1 MENTAVVASVESA
14 LTEVLEREV
23 GGLTAD
29 VRLFED
35 LHLDSTSV
43 MEMLMALEDSMAIVI
58 DPETLDMDDFKT
70 VGTLTAYLLRVR
82 GESSGAGQIP
92 VAAGAGE

>member
-1 MENTAVVASVESA
+1 MENTAVVESVETA

-23 GGLTAD
+23 SGLTSD

-43 MEMLMALEDSMAIVI
+43 MEMLMSLEDSMNVAI
-58 DPETLDMDDFKT
+58 DPETLDMDDFMT
-70 VGTLTAYLLRVR
+70 VGTLTAYLQRLL
-82 GESSGAGQIP
+82 GEGK
-92 VAAGAGE
+92 

>member
-1 MENTAVVASVESA
+1 MENTAVVESVETA

-23 GGLTAD
+23 SGLTTD

-43 MEMLMALEDSMAIVI
+43 MEMLMSLEDSMNVAI
-58 DPETLDMDDFKT
+58 DPETLDMDDFMT
-70 VGTLTAYLLRVR
+70 VGTLTASLQRLL
-82 GESSGAGQIP
+82 GEGK
-92 VAAGAGE
+92 

>member
-1 MENTAVVASVESA
+1 MENTAVVESVESA

-23 GGLTAD
+23 SGLTAD

-43 MEMLMALEDSMAIVI
+43 MEMLMSLEDSMNIAV
-58 DPETLDMDDFKT
+58 DPETLDMDDFMT
-70 VGTLTAYLLRVR
+70 VGTLTAYLQRLL
-82 GESSGAGQIP
+82 GEGK
-92 VAAGAGE
+92 

>member
-1 MENTAVVASVESA
+1 MENTAVVESVETA

-23 GGLTAD
+23 SGLTAD

-43 MEMLMALEDSMAIVI
+43 MEMLMSLEDSMNVAI
-58 DPETLDMDDFKT
+58 DPETLDMDDFMT
-70 VGTLTAYLLRVR
+70 VGTLTAYLQRLL
-82 GESSGAGQIP
+82 GEGK
-92 VAAGAGE
+92 

>member
-1 MENTAVVASVESA
+1 MENTAVVESVETA

-23 GGLTAD
+23 SGLTAD

-43 MEMLMALEDSMAIVI
+43 MEMLMSLEDSMDVAI
-58 DPETLDMDDFKT
+58 DPETLDMDDFMT
-70 VGTLTAYLLRVR
+70 VGTLTAYLQRLL
-82 GESSGAGQIP
+82 GEGK
-92 VAAGAGE
+92 

>member
-1 MENTAVVASVESA
+1 MENTAVVESVESA

-23 GGLTAD
+23 SGLTPD

-43 MEMLMALEDSMAIVI
+43 MEMLMSLEDSMNVAV
-58 DPETLDMDDFKT
+58 DPETLDMDDFMT
-70 VGTLTAYLLRVR
+70 VGTLTAYLQRLL
-82 GESSGAGQIP
+82 GEGK
-92 VAAGAGE
+92 

>member
-1 MENTAVVASVESA
+1 MENTAVVESVETA

-23 GGLTAD
+23 SGLTPD

-43 MEMLMALEDSMAIVI
+43 MEMLMSLEDSMDVAI
-58 DPETLDMDDFKT
+58 DPETLDMDDFMT
-70 VGTLTAYLLRVR
+70 VGTLTAYLQRLL
-82 GESSGAGQIP
+82 GEGK
-92 VAAGAGE
+92 

>member
-1 MENTAVVASVESA
+1 MENTAVVESVETA

-23 GGLTAD
+23 SGLTPE

-43 MEMLMALEDSMAIVI
+43 MEMLMSLEDSMDVAV
-58 DPETLDMDDFKT
+58 DPETLDMDDFMT
-70 VGTLTAYLLRVR
+70 VGTLTAYLQRLL
-82 GESSGAGQIP
+82 GEGK
-92 VAAGAGE
+92 

>member
-1 MENTAVVASVESA
+1 MENTAVVESVETA

-23 GGLTAD
+23 SGLTTD

-43 MEMLMALEDSMAIVI
+43 MEMLMSLEDSMNVAI
-58 DPETLDMDDFKT
+58 DPETLDMDDFMT
-70 VGTLTAYLLRVR
+70 VGTLTAYLQRLL
-82 GESSGAGQIP
+82 GEGK
-92 VAAGAGE
+92 

>member
-1 MENTAVVASVESA
+1 MENTAVVESVETA

-23 GGLTAD
+23 SGLTAE

-43 MEMLMALEDSMAIVI
+43 MEMLMSLEDSMNVAI
-58 DPETLDMDDFKT
+58 DPETLDMDDFMT
-70 VGTLTAYLLRVR
+70 VGTLTAYLQRLLSE
-82 GESSGAGQIP
+82 GK
-92 VAAGAGE
+92 

>member
-1 MENTAVVASVESA
+1 MENTPVVESVETA

-23 GGLTAD
+23 SGLTAD

-43 MEMLMALEDSMAIVI
+43 MEMLMSLEDSMDVAI
-58 DPETLDMDDFKT
+58 DPETLDMDDFMT
-70 VGTLTAYLLRVR
+70 VGTLTAYLQRLL
-82 GESSGAGQIP
+82 GEGK
-92 VAAGAGE
+92 

>member
-1 MENTAVVASVESA
+1 MENTAVVESVESA

-43 MEMLMALEDSMAIVI
+43 MEMLMSLEDAMDIAI
-58 DPETLDMDDFKT
+58 DPETLDMDDFQT
-70 VGTLTAYLLRVR
+70 VGTLTTYLQRLLGV
-82 GESSGAGQIP
+82 GE
-92 VAAGAGE
+92 